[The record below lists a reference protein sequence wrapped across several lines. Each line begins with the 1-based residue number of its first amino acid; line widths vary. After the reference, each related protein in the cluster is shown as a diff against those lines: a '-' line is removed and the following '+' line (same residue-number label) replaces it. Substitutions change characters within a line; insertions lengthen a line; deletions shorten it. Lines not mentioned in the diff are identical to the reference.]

1 MGDMVENVTVS
12 PKYQIVIPKSIRER
26 RGIKPGDTMTLF
38 DDGDGI
44 RIVNTYSFSQ
54 LRGLLSDIPIVE
66 PFQRDKS
73 ERSL

>member
-1 MGDMVENVTVS
+1 MGMVENVTVS
-12 PKYQIVIPKSIRER
+12 PKFQIVIPKSIRER

-38 DDGDGI
+38 DDGSGI
-44 RIVNTYSFSQ
+44 RIVNTYSFAQ
-54 LRGLLSDIPIVE
+54 MRGLLSETAISE